1 MKFTPEMK
9 NRLKRVEGQVR
20 GVQKMME
27 DEKECKDVISQL
39 SAARSAIDRAIAF
52 IVAQNLEQCVR
63 EQNEKGEDTST
74 MVQEAI
80 ELLVRSR

>member
-1 MKFTPEMK
+1 MEFTQEMK

-20 GVQKMME
+20 GVLKMME

-39 SAARSAIDRAIAF
+39 SAARAAIDRAIAF

-63 EQNEKGEDTST
+63 EQAQKGEDSSQV
-74 MVQEAI
+74 VQEAI
-80 ELLVRSR
+80 ELLVKSR

>member
-1 MKFTPEMK
+1 MEYTPEMK

-20 GVQKMME
+20 GVHKMME
-27 DEKECKDVISQL
+27 EEKECKDVISQL

-63 EQNEKGEDTST
+63 EQNEKGEDTSGL
-74 MVQEAI
+74 VKNAI
-80 ELLVRSR
+80 ELLVKSR

>member
-1 MKFTPEMK
+1 MDFTPEMK

-20 GVQKMME
+20 GVLKMME
-27 DEKECKDVISQL
+27 AGKECKDVISQL

-63 EQNEKGEDTST
+63 EQSEKGEDSSQV
-74 MVQEAI
+74 VQEAI
-80 ELLVRSR
+80 ELLVKSR

>member
-1 MKFTPEMK
+1 MEYIPEMK

-20 GVQKMME
+20 GVLKMME

-63 EQNEKGEDTST
+63 EQSEKGEDSSQL
-74 MVQEAI
+74 VQDAI
-80 ELLVRSR
+80 ELLVKSR

>member
-27 DEKECKDVISQL
+27 EEKECKDVISQL

>member
-1 MKFTPEMK
+1 MEYTPEMK

-20 GVQKMME
+20 GVHKMME
-27 DEKECKDVISQL
+27 DEKACKDVISQL

-63 EQNEKGEDTST
+63 EQNEKGEDTSE

-80 ELLVRSR
+80 ELLVKSR

>member
-1 MKFTPEMK
+1 MDFTPEMK

-20 GVQKMME
+20 GVLKMME
-27 DEKECKDVISQL
+27 AEKECKDVISQL

-63 EQNEKGEDTST
+63 EQSEKGEDSSQV
-74 MVQEAI
+74 VQEAI
-80 ELLVRSR
+80 ELLVKSR